1 MTTRRIKMG
10 WKHAPRVVFA
20 LATMLVAAGCADLDV
35 MNPNNPDRD
44 RVLSD
49 PGDVESLISTSF
61 RAYYNHAAETNPG
74 IPTSAMAE
82 SLTGGFFD
90 FAVFDVTGIPRT
102 VWDNSSLNTRG
113 ALARFPWD
121 RLYRVISN
129 VNDGL
134 VAIDGGLVIRD
145 GAGVDQTRRAQAF
158 GKFVQ
163 GISHGYTAL
172 FFDQALVIDEKT
184 DLEGLDPRVFFP
196 YTEVQSAALSQLD
209 EALAFTQGGTF
220 QIPGSPDWVNGVP
233 LSNQDLARLIQSYKA
248 RILAYT
254 PRTWAERNA
263 VDWAEVLR
271 LVDAGIT
278 QDFSPHGLAGSWD
291 NNMARLTARVR
302 VASNPGDHVRMNYMA
317 VGPGDVSGGFQTW
330 FNAAPENRMPFRM
343 NSPDRRI
350 QGTPTAGSR
359 GSYFGYS
366 ANNIWPSTRGTYR
379 WSHYFFHRNGLA
391 ETWQN
396 GPQPF
401 LTKAEMNL
409 IKAEAL
415 IRLGRAAEAV
425 PLINLTRVANG
436 QLPPVT
442 VAGPDEGPNCVPK
455 RGNGACGS
463 LWDALMHER
472 NMELAVTEGAMMWW
486 NARGLGILQEG
497 TLVHFPVNGVE
508 LENLGLPIYTF
519 GGAGNAGSAPAPQYN
534 RCPPSPTALPRC

>member
-1 MTTRRIKMG
+1 MTKRPMNWG
-10 WKHAPRVVFA
+10 RVVLSATA
-20 LATMLVAAGCADLDV
+20 LLFAAGCSDLDV

-90 FAVFDVTGIPRT
+90 FAVFDVTEIPRS

-113 ALARFPWD
+113 ALARFPWE
-121 RLYRVISN
+121 RLYRVVSN

-134 VAIDGGLVIRD
+134 TAIDRGLVIRD
-145 GAGVDQTRRAQAF
+145 AAGQDQTRRARAF

-163 GISHGYTAL
+163 GISHGYMGL
-172 FFDQALVIDEKT
+172 FYDQALIIDEKT
-184 DLEGLDPRVFFP
+184 DLESLDPRVFFP
-196 YTEVQSAALSQLD
+196 YPEVQAAALSQLD
-209 EALAFTQGGTF
+209 EALALTQGGSF
-220 QIPGSPDWVNGVP
+220 QIPGSPDWINGVP
-233 LSNQDLARLIQSYKA
+233 LSNQDLARLINTYKA
-248 RILAYT
+248 RILVYT
-254 PRTWAERNA
+254 PRSWEERNA

-278 QDFSPHGLAGSWD
+278 ADFSPHGLAGVWE
-291 NNMARLTARVR
+291 NNMARLTSRVR

-317 VGPGDVSGGFQTW
+317 VGPGDVSGAFQIW
-330 FNAAPENRMPFRM
+330 FNAAPRDRMPFRM

-350 QGTPTAGSR
+350 QGTTGPGSR

-366 ANNIWPSTRGTYR
+366 VNNIWPADRGTFR
-379 WSHYFFHRNGLA
+379 WSHYFFHRNGLTD
-391 ETWQN
+391 TWQT

-401 LTKAEMNL
+401 VTKAEMNL

-436 QLPPVT
+436 MLPPVT
-442 VAGPDEGPNCVPK
+442 VAGPEEGPNCVP
-455 RGNGACGS
+455 RRVNGACGS
-463 LWDALMHER
+463 LWDALLHER

-486 NARGLGILQEG
+486 NARGLGLLREG

-508 LENLGLPIYTF
+508 LENLGLPNYTF
-519 GGAGNAGSAPAPQYN
+519 GGAGNAGSAPPAQYH
-534 RCPPSPTALPRC
+534 RCPPAPGGLPRC